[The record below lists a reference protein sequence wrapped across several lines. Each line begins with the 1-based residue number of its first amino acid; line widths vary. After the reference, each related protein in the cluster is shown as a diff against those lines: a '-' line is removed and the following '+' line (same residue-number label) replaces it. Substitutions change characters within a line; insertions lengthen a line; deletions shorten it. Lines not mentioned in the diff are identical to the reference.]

1 MTAPTSADLLRGVGL
16 IADGPVIWGRRV
28 RSARPGVYLIE
39 APTAAERAP
48 LDLALVGKWLERAT
62 ELLLDGARPTSKE
75 LLARVA
81 RDWLPGQTVL
91 FIGSAGESL
100 ADRVAALQATPPGS
114 PLPRPDGLRLHLLRG
129 VETCR
134 VWWAETE
141 APEEYEDALLDAFA
155 AAVGHQPATA
165 GGGFMAP
172 FAVLRRPTG
181 EERPTGISGALAAA
195 PSEPT
200 GTAVRGVGA
209 SPGGPKRSPP
219 STPRRA
225 VARTGSTAA
234 ARSGP
239 GRPTDASP
247 PSSSRPATG
256 PAALPTAPTV
266 PFPSADAFHLSPEG
280 RARLEAEL
288 ADLRAVHRPEIVQRV
303 AAAREHGD
311 LSENA
316 EYHAAREELGFLDG
330 RIRALEARLRAAVGV
345 DAVGEAGRATLG
357 SAVVVETGG
366 EEHTLRLVGSAE
378 ADLGSGRISV
388 ASPVGRA
395 LLGAAPGQEVTVA
408 TPAGPVTYRVLAVE

>member
-1 MTAPTSADLLRGVGL
+1 MTAPSSADLLREVGL
-16 IADGPVIWGRRV
+16 LADGPVVWARRV
-28 RSARPGVYLIE
+28 RSAKPGVYLVE
-39 APTAAERAP
+39 APAAAERAP

-62 ELLLDGARPTSKE
+62 DLLLDGARPTSKE

-81 RDWLPGQTVL
+81 RDWLPRQTVL

-114 PLPRPDGLRLHLLRG
+114 PLPCPDGLRLRLLRG

-134 VWWAETE
+134 VWWAETD

-155 AAVGHQPATA
+155 AAVGPALPA
-165 GGGFMAP
+165 SSGGFLAP

-181 EERPTGISGALAAA
+181 EERPTGITGALAAA
-195 PSEPT
+195 PLE
-200 GTAVRGVGA
+200 AVAAPVHAIERV
-209 SPGGPKRSPP
+209 PGGPKRAPAAR
-219 STPRRA
+219 TREA
-225 VARTGSTAA
+225 VARTREAVARTREAVARTREAVARTSSTAT

-239 GRPTDASP
+239 GHHGAS
-247 PSSSRPATG
+247 
-256 PAALPTAPTV
+256 APL
-266 PFPSADAFHLSPEG
+266 ADAFHLSSEG

-288 ADLRAVHRPEIVQRV
+288 AELRAVHRPEVVRRV

-311 LSENA
+311 LRENA

-330 RIRALEARLRAAVGV
+330 KIRALEARLLAGPAVDTVAA
-345 DAVGEAGRATLG
+345 AGRVALG
-357 SAVVVETGG
+357 SIVVVETGG

-395 LLGAAPGQEVTVA
+395 LLGAAVGEEVTVA
-408 TPAGPVTYRVLAVE
+408 TPAGPVAYRVLQIE

>member
-1 MTAPTSADLLRGVGL
+1 MTAATSADLLRGVGL

-39 APTAAERAP
+39 APAAAERAP

-62 ELLLDGARPTSKE
+62 GLLLDGARPTSKE

-81 RDWLPGQTVL
+81 RDWLAGQTVL
-91 FIGSAGESL
+91 FIGSAAESL
-100 ADRVAALQATPPGS
+100 ADRVEALQATLPGS
-114 PLPRPDGLRLHLLRG
+114 PLPCPDGLRLHLLRG
-129 VETCR
+129 VENCR

-155 AAVGHQPATA
+155 AAVGQQPATA
-165 GGGFMAP
+165 TGGFVAP

-181 EERPTGISGALAAA
+181 EERPTGITGSLAAA
-195 PSEPT
+195 PLEPT
-200 GTAVRGVGA
+200 GIPVRAVGSA
-209 SPGGPKRSPP
+209 PGGRKRLPATPP
-219 STPRRA
+219 RPA

-239 GRPTDASP
+239 GRPADAPQP
-247 PSSSRPATG
+247 PSSRPATG
-256 PAALPTAPTV
+256 SAAHPTAAAAAS
-266 PFPSADAFHLSPEG
+266 PSADAFHLSTEG

-288 ADLRAVHRPEIVQRV
+288 AELRAVHRPEVVRRV

-330 RIRALEARLRAAVGV
+330 RIRALEARLLAAVTV

-357 SAVVVETGG
+357 SVVVVETGG

-395 LLGAAPGQEVTVA
+395 LLGAASGQEVTVA
-408 TPAGPVTYRVLAVE
+408 TPAGPVTYRVLKVE